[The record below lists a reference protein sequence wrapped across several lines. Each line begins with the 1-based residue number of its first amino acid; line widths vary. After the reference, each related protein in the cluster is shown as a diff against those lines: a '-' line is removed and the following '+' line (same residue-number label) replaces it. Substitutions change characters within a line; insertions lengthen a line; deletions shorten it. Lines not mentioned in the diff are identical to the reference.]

1 MNLNSPKLWLK
12 QTAILAVII
21 SMMSSTQAAVT
32 LVSNLANTPSEQDN
46 FYTGRSLYQSF
57 STGSEA
63 AIIQGFKFSFGY
75 VGTPT
80 TVDLSVYS
88 DSSGGVGSSLGSF
101 TAVDPSYLGNDNAD
115 GSLDFAG
122 SLGVNANSNYW
133 LVLSATGGFDSIGNI
148 LWDEQNYV
156 NITYNPF
163 ETGMTGWTLANSHWN
178 GNHLDSSPNGFGE
191 YAENPIQVEI
201 KGTAVPEPSAAC
213 LLGLGLGGLAL
224 VRRRARA

>member
-1 MNLNSPKLWLK
+1 MYPNSRKLWLK

-32 LVSNLANTPSEQDN
+32 LVSNLANGQSEEDS

-80 TVDLSVYS
+80 TIGLSVYS

-101 TAVDPSYLGNDNAD
+101 TAVDPS
-115 GSLDFAG
+115 SLDSGFAG
-122 SLGVNANSNYW
+122 SLEVNANSNYW
-133 LVLSATGGFDSIGNI
+133 LVLSATGGFDSDGNT
-148 LWDEQNYV
+148 LEMEKNYV
-156 NITYNPF
+156 NITSNPDQ
-163 ETGMTGWTLANSHWN
+163 TGMTGWTLANSHWN
-178 GNHLDSSPNGFGE
+178 GNHLDSSSGGFGE
-191 YAENPIQVEI
+191 YGGNPIHVEI
-201 KGTAVPEPSAAC
+201 TGVPEPSVAC
-213 LLGLGLGGLAL
+213 LLGLGLGALAL
-224 VRRRARA
+224 VRRRSRA

>member
-1 MNLNSPKLWLK
+1 MNSNSPKLWLK

-32 LVSNLANTPSEQDN
+32 LVSNLANGQNEEDS

-80 TVDLSVYS
+80 TIGLSVYS
-88 DSSGGVGSSLGSF
+88 DISGGVGSSLGSF
-101 TAVDPSYLGNDNAD
+101 TAVDPS
-115 GSLDFAG
+115 SLASGFAG

-133 LVLSATGGFDSIGNI
+133 LVLSATGGFDSDGNI
-148 LWDEQNYV
+148 LWSEQNYV
-156 NITYNPF
+156 SITSDPDQ
-163 ETGMTGWTLANSHWN
+163 TGMTGWTLANSHWN
-178 GNHLDSSPNGFGE
+178 GNHLDSSSPNGFGE
-191 YAENPIQVEI
+191 YAGNPIKVEI

-213 LLGLGLGGLAL
+213 LLGLGLGALAL

>member
-1 MNLNSPKLWLK
+1 MTYKSNKLWLK

-32 LVSNLANTPSEQDN
+32 LVSNLANGQSEEDS

-80 TVDLSVYS
+80 TIGLSVYS
-88 DSSGGVGSSLGSF
+88 DISGGVGSSLGSF
-101 TAVDPSYLGNDNAD
+101 TAVDPS
-115 GSLDFAG
+115 SLASGFAG

-133 LVLSATGGFDSIGNI
+133 LVLSATGGFDSDGN
-148 LWDEQNYV
+148 LPWSAHNYV
-156 NITYNPF
+156 SITSDPDQ
-163 ETGMTGWTLANSHWN
+163 TGMTGWTLANSHWN

-191 YAENPIQVEI
+191 YAGNPIKVEI
-201 KGTAVPEPSAAC
+201 KGTAVPEPSVAC
-213 LLGLGLGGLAL
+213 LLGLGLGALAL

>member
-1 MNLNSPKLWLK
+1 MTYKSNKLWLK

-32 LVSNLANTPSEQDN
+32 LVSNLANGPSEEDS
-46 FYTGRSLYQSF
+46 FSTGRSLYQSF

-80 TVDLSVYS
+80 TIGLSVYS
-88 DSSGGVGSSLGSF
+88 DISGGVGSSLGSF
-101 TAVDPSYLGNDNAD
+101 TAVDPSSLGSGA

-133 LVLSATGGFDSIGNI
+133 LVLSATGGFDSDGNI
-148 LWDEQNYV
+148 LWSEQNYV
-156 NITYNPF
+156 SITSDPDQ
-163 ETGMTGWTLANSHWN
+163 TGMTGWTLANSHWN

-191 YAENPIQVEI
+191 YAGNPIKVEI

-213 LLGLGLGGLAL
+213 LLGLGLGALAL

>member
-1 MNLNSPKLWLK
+1 MISNSPKLWLK

-21 SMMSSTQAAVT
+21 SMMSSTQAGVV
-32 LVSNLANTPSEQDN
+32 LVSNLANVTSEQDS

-80 TVDLSVYS
+80 TIGLSVYS

-101 TAVDPSYLGNDNAD
+101 TAVDPS
-115 GSLDFAG
+115 SLDSGFAG
-122 SLGVNANSNYW
+122 SLEVNANSNYW
-133 LVLSATGGFDSIGNI
+133 LVLSATGGFDSDGNT
-148 LWDEQNYV
+148 LWMEQNYV
-156 NITYNPF
+156 NITYDPF
-163 ETGMTGWTLANSHWN
+163 ETGMAGWTLANSHWN
-178 GNHLDSSPNGFGE
+178 GNHFTPGGFGE

-224 VRRRARA
+224 ARRRSRA

>member
-1 MNLNSPKLWLK
+1 MYPNSSKLWLK

-32 LVSNLANTPSEQDN
+32 LVSNLANGQSEEDS

-80 TVDLSVYS
+80 TIGLSVYS
-88 DSSGGVGSSLGSF
+88 DISGGVGSSLGSF
-101 TAVDPSYLGNDNAD
+101 TAVDPS
-115 GSLDFAG
+115 SLASGFAG

-133 LVLSATGGFDSIGNI
+133 LVLSATGGLDSDGN
-148 LWDEQNYV
+148 LPWSAHNYV
-156 NITYNPF
+156 SITSDPAQ
-163 ETGMTGWTLANSHWN
+163 TGMTGWTLANSHWN
-178 GNHLDSSPNGFGE
+178 GNHLDSSSGGFGE
-191 YAENPIQVEI
+191 YGGNPIHVEI
-201 KGTAVPEPSAAC
+201 TGSVPEPSVAC
-213 LLGLGLGGLAL
+213 LLGLGLGALAL
-224 VRRRARA
+224 VRRRSRA

>member
-1 MNLNSPKLWLK
+1 MNSNSPKLWLK

-21 SMMSSTQAAVT
+21 SMMSSTQAGVV
-32 LVSNLANTPSEQDN
+32 LVSNLANSPSEQDS

-80 TVDLSVYS
+80 TIGLSVYS

-101 TAVDPSYLGNDNAD
+101 TAVDPSSPDSG
-115 GSLDFAG
+115 FAG
-122 SLGVNANSNYW
+122 SLEVNANSNYW
-133 LVLSATGGFDSIGNI
+133 LVLSATGGFDSDGNT
-148 LWDEQNYV
+148 LWLDQNYV
-156 NITYNPF
+156 TITYDPF
-163 ETGMTGWTLANSHWN
+163 ETGMAGWTLANSHWN